1 VPGALRGKPCSAIGF
16 SVACADWIS
25 GRVRRLEAIWKR
37 SLARETHQRLHP
49 AGVPA
54 SRLGADPRLARLAEW
69 VAMSI
74 TVEDLQRAEYRY
86 QWEVEML
93 ETSLVERNRAVRKAI
108 ELGWTHAQ
116 VAAATG
122 LSRARVGQIAHR

>member
-1 VPGALRGKPCSAIGF
+1 
-16 SVACADWIS
+16 
-25 GRVRRLEAIWKR
+25 
-37 SLARETHQRLHP
+37 
-49 AGVPA
+49 
-54 SRLGADPRLARLAEW
+54 
-69 VAMSI
+69 MSI